1 MKHLLACFVGGLML
15 AGSALAAD
23 LDEIDRAR
31 GLLID
36 AQTSLERAEGTKGK
50 LAALGKAVRAQEAA
64 LAAYRAA
71 MRRLAGEDQVLS
83 IGLAQDSGQ
92 LAGYLAALQSISLA
106 PQSAFLV
113 FPGGPVRAA
122 RAAIL
127 IGDVTP
133 RLEARMTLLRDR
145 LDEIRELREM
155 QGEARAETRVALAGL
170 QEMRTQTTKALR
182 GRIPAPARSDLID
195 QAKTA
200 QDRASDLDQLAVAL
214 QANAD
219 SRTPAVPFE
228 DLRGTLPLPVS
239 GEIIAEFGAAELD
252 RNRFGLVV
260 EAPAFAQVSAPVN
273 ATIRYAGPLVGYDQV
288 VVLEPES
295 GWMIVIGGLAHIDR
309 NVGEAVLVGE
319 KLGDMGGP
327 LPTSEEFLME
337 ADKPDGEIARE
348 SVYIEFRRQDAPID
362 PMPWFTLDGQ

>member
-1 MKHLLACFVGGLML
+1 MA
-15 AGSALAAD
+15 
-23 LDEIDRAR
+23 E
-31 GLLID
+31 
-36 AQTSLERAEGTKGK
+36 AQRDLERAQGTKGK

-71 MRRLAGEDQVLS
+71 MRRFAQDDQALS
-83 IGLAQDSGQ
+83 IGLEQDSGQ

-133 RLEARMTLLRDR
+133 RLEARMALLRGR
-145 LDEIRELREM
+145 LDEIRALREQ
-155 QGEARAETRVALAGL
+155 QGEARSETRAALAGL

-182 GRIPAPARSDLID
+182 GRTPPPARAELLE

-200 QDRASDLDQLAVAL
+200 ETRADDLDQLAVAL
-214 QANAD
+214 QAN
-219 SRTPAVPFE
+219 PASSAPVVAFD
-228 DLRGTLPLPVS
+228 DLKGSLPLPVA
-239 GEIIAEFGAAELD
+239 GNILAGFGAAELD
-252 RNRFGLVV
+252 RNRFGIVV

-273 ATIRYAGPLVGYDQV
+273 AAIRYAGPLVGYDQV

-309 NVGEAVLVGE
+309 TVGEAVLAGE
-319 KLGDMGGP
+319 KLGDLGGP

-337 ADKPDGEIARE
+337 AGKPDGEITKE
-348 SVYIEFRRQDAPID
+348 TVYIEFRRQDAPID
-362 PMPWFTLDGQ
+362 PTPWFALDG